1 MKNDKPPQ
9 YPIPAWVKI
18 LIIAC
23 ALPVLALPRL
33 LSLCPRDSAAETF
46 VWLYPAYVLLSAF
59 LAWKVWPERQL
70 LAYILLAVMVLTHAA
85 MYILVDP
92 TIILP

>member
-1 MKNDKPPQ
+1 MKNDELPQ
-9 YPIPAWVKI
+9 YPMPAWVKV
-18 LIIAC
+18 LIIVC
-23 ALPVLALPRL
+23 ALPVLALPWL
-33 LSLCPRDSAAETF
+33 LSLCPEDSTAETF

-59 LAWKVWPERQL
+59 LAWKVWPARHL
-70 LAYILLAVMVLTHAA
+70 LAYILLAVMLLTHAA